1 MANRYAVAT
10 GNWSDT
16 ATWDGGTLPT
26 AGDVVRPNGFVVTID
41 VDVTV
46 DELIN
51 NASAPAVAGGSFT
64 LSSAGITITA
74 VSIYAAANGFNL
86 INASYG
92 GGTSTLIGNL
102 GGSASFAS
110 EAVSVQG
117 QAGGRLVIIGNLTG
131 HGSGFSGIFNAAV
144 ALEGNGAGFILEV
157 TGTVQ
162 GSGGTYGCG
171 LGVQSG
177 YNVILNGIITGSFTT
192 TNVTAAGVYIAGSS
206 NTVTV
211 NSYMINSSAP
221 AIYATGTINNLILV
235 GDCVSNGVNNTVV
248 TDTNV
253 TVTLKGKVT
262 NHLNRVA
269 VYAPKIIIGPTA
281 SVWETYAIDAGT
293 NKTLYTADELTGY
306 PPEAKVE
313 NGEVYGPANE
323 FEGTLDPVTISA
335 GQIADLANAV
345 GLHLTP
351 QVLAAIT
358 GLP

>member
-16 ATWDGGTLPT
+16 TTWNGGTLPT
-26 AGDVVRPNGFVVTID
+26 SGDVVRPNGFVVTID

-46 DELIN
+46 DGLTN
-51 NASAPAVAGGSFT
+51 DASSPAVAGGSFT
-64 LSSAGITITA
+64 LSSAGITIT
-74 VSIYAAANGFNL
+74 VPSLFNNANGVNL

-92 GGTSTLIGNL
+92 GGTSTIIGNL
-102 GGSASFAS
+102 GGSATYAF

-117 QAGGRLVIIGNLTG
+117 QAGGRLVIMGNLTG

-157 TGTVQ
+157 TGTVK
-162 GSGGTYGCG
+162 GSGGNFGCG

-192 TNVTAAGVYIAGSS
+192 TAVTAAGVYIAGAS

-221 AIYATGTINNLILV
+221 AIYATGTTNNLILV

-269 VYAPKIIIGPTA
+269 VYAPKIIIDPTA

-313 NGEVYGPANE
+313 NGEVYGPSSE
-323 FEGTLDPVTISA
+323 FTGTLDPVTISA
-335 GQIADLANAV
+335 GQVADISNAIA
-345 GLHLTP
+345 LHITP
-351 QVLAAIT
+351 QVLSAVT
-358 GLP
+358 QP